1 MKHQSF
7 SGDDPDDIAYQSVM
21 GEGRYQEID
30 AISCLIASAKQ
41 YFALSPGSVG
51 LLIRPMI
58 QEDRV
63 MFPANMQSREK

>member
-1 MKHQSF
+1 
-7 SGDDPDDIAYQSVM
+7 M